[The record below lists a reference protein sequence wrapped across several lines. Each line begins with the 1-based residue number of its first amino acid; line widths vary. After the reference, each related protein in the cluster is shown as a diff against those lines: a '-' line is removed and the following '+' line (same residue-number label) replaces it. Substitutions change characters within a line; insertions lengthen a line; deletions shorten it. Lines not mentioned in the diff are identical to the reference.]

1 MDVLFQNESI
11 TMPKTRLEKEQI
23 IAELTQKVGRLQS
36 AVFTQVSG
44 YTMEDAD
51 SLRKKGAAQNI
62 ELFVAKKTLL
72 TKALEAN
79 GYQVSKDD
87 FDGSILTSLAYGDD
101 IAAAKLMAEFAKGR
115 DGIKIVAGIL
125 EGRFVDANAVKQLA
139 TLPSREE
146 LLAKLVGSLNAPVS
160 GFVNVLA
167 GNLRGLVRV
176 LDAIKETKA

>member
-1 MDVLFQNESI
+1 LDVLFQNESI

-125 EGRFVDANAVKQLA
+125 EGRFVKQLA